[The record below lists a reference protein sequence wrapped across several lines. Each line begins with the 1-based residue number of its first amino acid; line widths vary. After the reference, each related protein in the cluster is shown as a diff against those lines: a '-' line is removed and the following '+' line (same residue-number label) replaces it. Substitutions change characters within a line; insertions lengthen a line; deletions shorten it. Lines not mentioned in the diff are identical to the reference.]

1 MFTSKKDAIQR
12 LFLCPGPGTRSGTGS
27 GKGPGTEPG
36 AGRLI
41 GLLLLG
47 HLLGLFLACPAS
59 AETACPVALL
69 DSPHYDETT
78 RIKFIYD
85 GDTLQLQDGRKVRL
99 IGINTPELS
108 HGDNAAE
115 PYSTEA
121 KLALQKLFDD
131 NKTVSLVF
139 GQKKHDH
146 YKRLLAHGF
155 TRDGSNI
162 QAALLE
168 QGLAHAV
175 NFPPNLQFSSCY
187 REQERLARCK
197 QRGLWEKVKPLKA
210 ENLKPSDTGFKIVSG
225 KIQKITINKKGI
237 WLNLDD
243 NLTIGIRPENQS
255 LFDINDIS
263 RMLNRSVVV
272 RGWINKSDKET
283 PYYIRIRHPSAL
295 QSTEQFSCEQSS

>member
-1 MFTSKKDAIQR
+1 MFTSKKDATQR
-12 LFLCPGPGTRSGTGS
+12 LFLCPGPGPGSHPDSGSVAGTG
-27 GKGPGTEPG
+27 K
-36 AGRLI
+36 LL
-41 GLLLLG
+41 GLLLLA
-47 HLLGLFLACPAS
+47 HVLGLFLAFPAS
-59 AETACPVALL
+59 AATACPVTLL

-78 RIKFIYD
+78 RVKFIYD

-108 HGDNAAE
+108 HGDRAAE
-115 PYSTEA
+115 SYSNEA
-121 KLALQKLFDD
+121 KQALQKLFDD

-139 GQKKHDH
+139 GQEKHDH
-146 YKRLLAHGF
+146 YKRVLAHGF

-175 NFPPNLQFSSCY
+175 TFPPNDKFSSCY
-187 REQERLARCK
+187 RQQERQARCEL
-197 QRGLWEKVKPLKA
+197 RGLWAKSTLLKA
-210 ENLKPSDTGFKIVSG
+210 KDLKRSDTGFKIVSG
-225 KIQKITINKKGI
+225 KVKKITTNKKGI

-243 NLTIGIRPENQS
+243 ILTVGIRPDNLPS
-255 LFDINDIS
+255 FDIDKLS
-263 RMLNRSVVV
+263 RMLNQSVVV

-295 QSTEQFSCEQSS
+295 QSAQQFSCKQSS